1 MVDLY
6 ALLPLAIHVSAPTGG
21 VLLGLAI
28 LVLLIL
34 GSGFVSG
41 SEASFF
47 SLHATQIDVLEE
59 QKEKH
64 PQYKLAL
71 KMLAAEERLLATI
84 LIANNLINIGIV
96 ILAAYITDSLVSF
109 EDAALEGFLIKVV
122 LITLVLLLFGEVLP
136 KQLGSSRPLRYVHF
150 AARPLYGFYVIL
162 SPFARLLALSA
173 RRMNERF
180 APHLDLSMDQIEEAI
195 EITKKDNES
204 ADEESLLIKR
214 LAHYG
219 KIDVCEIMRPRVDV
233 FALDFETSYS
243 EVKEQVI
250 ASGYSRIPVYKE
262 SFDTVVGLL
271 YIKDLLPYIDAGGD
285 FNWTSLLRPAYF
297 VPENKKID
305 ELLTEFQTQRKH
317 LAIVVDE
324 YGGTCGVV
332 TLEDILEEVLGEI
345 ADESDGVEK
354 MYTQLDAHDYRFD
367 AKILLNDFCKVIGRP
382 DTAFDA
388 IRGEA
393 ETLAG
398 LVLEKLERF
407 PEQGEVVLIED
418 LKLTVESVTNR
429 RIEQIRV
436 EIPDVSQTQK
446 EASPRTV

>member
-1 MVDLY
+1 MINVCTF
-6 ALLPLAIHVSAPTGG
+6 LPLAIQFFAPTGG
-21 VLLGLAI
+21 VILGLVI
-28 LVLLIL
+28 LVLLVI

-47 SLHATQIDVLEE
+47 SLHSIGLEILEE

-64 PQYKLAL
+64 PRYKLAL
-71 KMLAAEERLLATI
+71 KMLQAEERLLATI

-96 ILAAYITDSLVSF
+96 ILSAYITDSLVSF
-109 EDAALEGFLIKVV
+109 QDAELEGFLIKVV
-122 LITLVLLLFGEVLP
+122 LITLLLLLFGEVLP
-136 KQLGSSRPLRYVHF
+136 KQLGASRPLRYVHF
-150 AARPLYGFYVIL
+150 AARPLYCFYVVL
-162 SPFARLLALSA
+162 SPFARLMAYSA

-180 APHLDLSMDQIEEAI
+180 APHLDLSMDQIEEAL
-195 EITKKDNES
+195 EITKEENGNS
-204 ADEESLLIKR
+204 DEESLLIKR

-219 KIDVCEIMRPRVDV
+219 KIDVCEIMHPRVDV
-233 FALDFETSYS
+233 FALDFETPYT
-243 EVKEQVI
+243 EVKKQVI
-250 ASGYSRIPVYKE
+250 ATGYSRIPVYKE
-262 SFDTVVGLL
+262 SFDTIVGVL
-271 YIKDLLPYIDAGGD
+271 YVKDLLPYIDEND
-285 FNWTSLLRPAYF
+285 SFVWTSLLRPAYF

-305 ELLTEFQTQRKH
+305 ELLTEFQTQRIH

-354 MYTQLDAHDYRFD
+354 MYTQLDARTYRFD
-367 AKILLNDFCKVIGRP
+367 AKILLNDFCKIIGRP
-382 DTAFDA
+382 DTDFDE

-407 PEQGEVVLIED
+407 PEQGELVYIED
-418 LKLTVESVTNR
+418 LKLTIEAVTNR

-436 EIPDVSQTQK
+436 ELPDTAPREKVS
-446 EASPRTV
+446 